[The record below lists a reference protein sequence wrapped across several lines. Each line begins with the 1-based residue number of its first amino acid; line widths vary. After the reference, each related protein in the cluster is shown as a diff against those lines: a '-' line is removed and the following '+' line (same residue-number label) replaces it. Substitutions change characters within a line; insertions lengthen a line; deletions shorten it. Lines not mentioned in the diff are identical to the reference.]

1 MNNVPK
7 YSIHLRKATKNDC
20 ELVHRWINEEETREN
35 SFSKEFI
42 DIEEHTRWFFS
53 KLIDPNHIYYLAIN
67 ENNVPVGQ
75 IRFSIQDDEAVVSVL
90 VDENF
95 RKKGLGEQI
104 ISLGS
109 HRFFEE
115 TSIGTIH
122 AYVKEKNSA
131 SIKAFVNAGYIP
143 KGTVS
148 MHNQCVN
155 HFILERQA
163 AQLLN

>member
-20 ELVHRWINEEETREN
+20 ALVHRWINEEETREN
-35 SFSKEFI
+35 SFSQEYI
-42 DIEEHTRWFFS
+42 DSEEHTRWFFS
-53 KLIDPNHIYYLAIN
+53 KLVDPNHIHYLAVN

-75 IRFSIQDDEAVVSVL
+75 IRFSIQDKEAIVSVL

-109 HRFFEE
+109 RRFFEE
-115 TSIGTIH
+115 TSIRTIH
-122 AYVKEKNSA
+122 AYIKEQNFA
-131 SIKAFVNAGYIP
+131 SLKAFVKAGYNL
-143 KGTVS
+143 KGRVT

-155 HFILERQA
+155 HFILRRQSK
-163 AQLLN
+163 LLD